1 MLAARPASIVR
12 QKDMS
17 AAWRHV
23 DFVMVAVVAMT
34 SMFGVAMVYS
44 ATRTGTDPWA
54 FAEKHIV
61 FAVIGSV
68 AAAAAGVIDYSK
80 YAQWSRLLYL
90 GGILCVD
97 CTLSGDAAQGGVEP
111 VEINPVIDPRLP
123 HQGNAVQL
131 GRGVTL
137 QAGEIVGRDAQP
149 LGLHPDRLRQ
159 ATLEHH
165 ADGRADE
172 AVVHQGKFGGEAHE
186 QAPQPNVTERIVGA
200 QLAG

>member
-68 AAAAAGVIDYSK
+68 AAAAAG
-80 YAQWSRLLYL
+80 
-90 GGILCVD
+90 G
-97 CTLSGDAAQGGVEP
+97 
-111 VEINPVIDPRLP
+111 
-123 HQGNAVQL
+123 
-131 GRGVTL
+131 
-137 QAGEIVGRDAQP
+137 AG
-149 LGLHPDRLRQ
+149 
-159 ATLEHH
+159 
-165 ADGRADE
+165 
-172 AVVHQGKFGGEAHE
+172 
-186 QAPQPNVTERIVGA
+186 
-200 QLAG
+200 